1 MPISVTNQLYKKYTL
16 SVTITHKALFFLC
29 ISALIIFSPVP
40 PAFSAQ
46 TRDQCEKCCRSSTQ
60 DEYYSEQCKL
70 KCFRNP
76 DHCADQKSK
85 PDGQEEVTLPSPTPR
100 ARVRPPAVAPG
111 PTPPRVS
118 GPPPSAPGTMG
129 PPPSAPGMMGPPPG
143 GPIIPGPPA
152 TAQRPPAQPQSAA
165 PPGGMTPR
173 HASQRGMLVFPSPLN
188 LVPGREPEAAGQI
201 LNLNGISPQHPNY
214 AAGVQA
220 ITGILQNFARNNPS
234 GGSLPTDD
242 MQRVIIQLKQ

>member
-1 MPISVTNQLYKKYTL
+1 VPSNLSNQLCKKYTV
-16 SVTITHKALFFLC
+16 SVAIAHNALFFLC

-46 TRDQCEKCCRSSTQ
+46 SRDQCEKCCRSSSQ
-60 DEYYSEQCKL
+60 DEYYSEQCRL

-85 PDGQEEVTLPSPTPR
+85 PDDQEEVTSPSPGPR
-100 ARVRPPAVAPG
+100 ARVRPPTVGPG

-118 GPPPSAPGTMG
+118 GAA
-129 PPPSAPGMMGPPPG
+129 PSAPGMMGPPPPG
-143 GPIIPGPPA
+143 GPPITPGPPA
-152 TAQRPPAQPQSAA
+152 TAQRPPAQPQAAA

-173 HASQRGMLVFPSPLN
+173 HASQRGLLVFPSPLN

-234 GGSLPTDD
+234 GGSLPTDE
-242 MQRVIIQLKQ
+242 MQRVIIQLK

>member
-1 MPISVTNQLYKKYTL
+1 MPIIVNNQLYKKYNL
-16 SVTITHKALFFLC
+16 SGAITHKALFFLC

-46 TRDQCEKCCRSSTQ
+46 TRDQCEKCCRSSNQ
-60 DEYYSEQCKL
+60 DEYYSEQCRL

-85 PDGQEEVTLPSPTPR
+85 PDDQEELTSPSPTPR
-100 ARVRPPAVAPG
+100 ARVRPPTVAPG
-111 PTPPRVS
+111 TTPPRVS

-129 PPPSAPGMMGPPPG
+129 PPPSDPGMMGPPSG
-143 GPIIPGPPA
+143 GPITPGPPA
-152 TAQRPPAQPQSAA
+152 TAQRPPAQPQGAA

-188 LVPGREPEAAGQI
+188 LVPGREAEAAGQI

-214 AAGVQA
+214 GAGVQA

-234 GGSLPTDD
+234 GGSLPTVEL
-242 MQRVIIQLKQ
+242 QRVIIQLK

>member
-1 MPISVTNQLYKKYTL
+1 VPSNVSNQLCKKYTL
-16 SVTITHKALFFLC
+16 PVEIASKALFLLC

-46 TRDQCEKCCRSSTQ
+46 TRDQCENCCRSSSQ
-60 DEYYSEQCKL
+60 DEYYSEQCRL

-85 PDGQEEVTLPSPTPR
+85 PDDREEITSPSPTPR
-100 ARVRPPAVAPG
+100 PRVRPPTVAPG

-118 GPPPSAPGTMG
+118 GAAPSAPGTMG
-129 PPPSAPGMMGPPPG
+129 PPPG
-143 GPIIPGPPA
+143 GQFTPGPPA
-152 TAQRPPAQPQSAA
+152 TAQRPPAPPAQPQGAA
-165 PPGGMTPR
+165 PPGGMTPG

-188 LVPGREPEAAGQI
+188 LVPGREAEAAGQI
-201 LNLNGISPQHPNY
+201 LNLNGVSPQHPNY

-234 GGSLPTDD
+234 GGSLPTDE
-242 MQRVIIQLKQ
+242 MQRVIIQLK

>member
-16 SVTITHKALFFLC
+16 SGVITYNALFLGC
-29 ISALIIFSPVP
+29 ISALIIFSPVS
-40 PAFSAQ
+40 PALSAQ
-46 TRDQCEKCCRSSTQ
+46 TRDQCEKCCRSSIQ
-60 DEYYSEQCKL
+60 DDYYSEQCRL

-85 PDGQEEVTLPSPTPR
+85 PNDQEEVASPGPTHR

-118 GPPPSAPGTMG
+118 GVPPSAPGTMG
-129 PPPSAPGMMGPPPG
+129 PPPGGSVTPGPPP
-143 GPIIPGPPA
+143 

-165 PPGGMTPR
+165 PPGGMTAR
-173 HASQRGMLVFPSPLN
+173 HASQRDLLRFPSPLN
-188 LVPGREPEAAGQI
+188 LVPGREAEAAGQI

-214 AAGVQA
+214 GAGVQA

-242 MQRVIIQLKQ
+242 MQRVIIQLR